1 MMLSSWQRG
10 GRFLVR
16 ESLVGPGSAKDGRGR
31 GSFLLERLML
41 VPSKKRMTTSRLG
54 ALALV
59 FATAMVG
66 CAHTRY
72 LAGTTIPATEDNL
85 AVVETIEQYRAF
97 LIEKNIDGLL
107 LLASKK
113 YFEDGGTPQAND
125 DYGYDGLRAI
135 LTSRLGRVQSLRYD
149 IEYQKVTLRG
159 DQAEVDAFLNGAF
172 ELQSE
177 TGERYRR
184 VNDHHRFVLER
195 QSNGKWR
202 FLNGM

>member
-1 MMLSSWQRG
+1 VSRLGSGLAKGWRSRG
-10 GRFLVR
+10 
-16 ESLVGPGSAKDGRGR
+16 P
-31 GSFLLERLML
+31 FLLERLML
-41 VPSKKRMTTSRLG
+41 GPFRKSMKTSNLS
-54 ALALV
+54 ALAVVL
-59 FATAMVG
+59 ATAMVG
-66 CAHTRY
+66 CGHTRY
-72 LAGTTIPATEDNL
+72 LAGTNIPATEDNL

-97 LIEKNIDGLL
+97 LVEKNIDGLL
-107 LLASKK
+107 LLASRK

-125 DYGYDGLRAI
+125 DYGYDGLREV

-149 IEYQKVTLRG
+149 IEYKKVTIRG

-195 QSNGKWR
+195 MSTGKWR

>member
-1 MMLSSWQRG
+1 
-10 GRFLVR
+10 
-16 ESLVGPGSAKDGRGR
+16 
-31 GSFLLERLML
+31 
-41 VPSKKRMTTSRLG
+41 MTTSRLG
-54 ALALV
+54 ALAVV
-59 FATAMVG
+59 FATAIAG

-72 LAGTTIPATEDNL
+72 LNGTNIPATEENL
-85 AVVETIEQYRAF
+85 AVVETVEQYRVF
-97 LIEKNIDGLL
+97 LIEKNIEGLL

-125 DYGYDGLRAI
+125 DYGYDGLREI

-149 IEYQKVTLRG
+149 IEYQQIKVKG
-159 DQAEVDAFLNGAF
+159 DRAEVAAFLNGAF

-184 VNDHHRFVLER
+184 VNDRHRFVLER
-195 QSNGKWR
+195 TSNNKWR

>member
-1 MMLSSWQRG
+1 VSRLGSGLAKGWRSRG
-10 GRFLVR
+10 
-16 ESLVGPGSAKDGRGR
+16 PI
-31 GSFLLERLML
+31 LLERLML
-41 VPSKKRMTTSRLG
+41 GPFRKSMKTSNLS
-54 ALALV
+54 ALAVVL
-59 FATAMVG
+59 ATAMVG
-66 CAHTRY
+66 CGHTRY
-72 LAGTTIPATEDNL
+72 LAGTNIPATEDNL

-97 LIEKNIDGLL
+97 LVEKNIDGLL
-107 LLASKK
+107 LLASRK

-125 DYGYDGLRAI
+125 DYGYDGLREV

-149 IEYQKVTLRG
+149 IEYKKVTIRG

-195 QSNGKWR
+195 MSTGKWR

>member
-1 MMLSSWQRG
+1 MLIPCKR
-10 GRFLVR
+10 
-16 ESLVGPGSAKDGRGR
+16 
-31 GSFLLERLML
+31 
-41 VPSKKRMTTSRLG
+41 RMTTSRLG
-54 ALALV
+54 ALAVV
-59 FATAMVG
+59 FATAIAG
-66 CAHTRY
+66 CGHTRF

-85 AVVETIEQYRAF
+85 AVVETVEQYRAC
-97 LIEKNIDGLL
+97 LIEKNIDGVL
-107 LLASKK
+107 LLASKR

-125 DYGYDGLRAI
+125 DYGYDGLRQI

-149 IEYQKVTLRG
+149 IEYQRVTVRG

-184 VNDHHRFVLER
+184 VNDRHRFVLER
-195 QSNGKWR
+195 TSNNKWR

>member
-1 MMLSSWQRG
+1 MA
-10 GRFLVR
+10 R
-16 ESLVGPGSAKDGRGR
+16 ESLVAAGSAKDGRAR
-31 GSFLLERLML
+31 ESFLLERLML
-41 VPSKKRMTTSRLG
+41 VASKKRMTTSRFG
-54 ALALV
+54 ALAVVL
-59 FATAMVG
+59 ATAMVG
-66 CAHTRY
+66 CGHTRY
-72 LAGTTIPATEDNL
+72 LAGTTIPATDENL
-85 AVVETIEQYRAF
+85 AIVETIEQYRAF
-97 LIEKNIDGLL
+97 LIEKNIDGML

-125 DYGYDGLRAI
+125 DYGYDGLREI

-149 IEYQKVTLRG
+149 IEYQKVTVHG
-159 DQAEVDAFLNGAF
+159 DRAEVDAFLNGAF

-195 QSNGKWR
+195 TPNNKWR

>member
-1 MMLSSWQRG
+1 MLIPCKR
-10 GRFLVR
+10 
-16 ESLVGPGSAKDGRGR
+16 
-31 GSFLLERLML
+31 
-41 VPSKKRMTTSRLG
+41 RMTTSRLG
-54 ALALV
+54 ALAVV
-59 FATAMVG
+59 FATAIAG
-66 CAHTRY
+66 CGHTRF

-85 AVVETIEQYRAF
+85 AVVETVEQYRAC

-107 LLASKK
+107 LLASKR

-125 DYGYDGLRAI
+125 DYGYDGLRQI

-149 IEYQKVTLRG
+149 IEYQRVTVRG

-184 VNDHHRFVLER
+184 VNDRHRFVLER
-195 QSNGKWR
+195 TSNNKWR

>member
-1 MMLSSWQRG
+1 MLIPCKR
-10 GRFLVR
+10 
-16 ESLVGPGSAKDGRGR
+16 
-31 GSFLLERLML
+31 
-41 VPSKKRMTTSRLG
+41 RMTTSRLG
-54 ALALV
+54 ALAVV
-59 FATAMVG
+59 FATAIAG
-66 CAHTRY
+66 CGHTRF

-85 AVVETIEQYRAF
+85 AVVETVEQYRAC

-107 LLASKK
+107 LLASKR

-125 DYGYDGLRAI
+125 DYGYEGLRAI

>member
-1 MMLSSWQRG
+1 M
-10 GRFLVR
+10 
-16 ESLVGPGSAKDGRGR
+16 K
-31 GSFLLERLML
+31 
-41 VPSKKRMTTSRLG
+41 TSNLG
-54 ALALV
+54 ALAVVL
-59 FATAMVG
+59 ATAVAG
-66 CAHTRY
+66 CGHTRY
-72 LAGTTIPATEDNL
+72 LAGTNIPATEDNL

-97 LIEKNIDGLL
+97 LVEKNIDGLL
-107 LLASKK
+107 LLASRK

-125 DYGYDGLRAI
+125 DYGYDGLREV

-149 IEYQKVTLRG
+149 IEYKKVTIRG

-195 QSNGKWR
+195 MSTGKWR

>member
-1 MMLSSWQRG
+1 LA
-10 GRFLVR
+10 R
-16 ESLVGPGSAKDGRGR
+16 ESLVAAGSAKDGRAR
-31 GSFLLERLML
+31 ESFLLERLML
-41 VPSKKRMTTSRLG
+41 VASKKRMTTSRFG
-54 ALALV
+54 ALAVVL
-59 FATAMVG
+59 ATAMVG
-66 CAHTRY
+66 CGHTRY
-72 LAGTTIPATEDNL
+72 LAGTTIPATDENL
-85 AVVETIEQYRAF
+85 AIVETIEQYRAF
-97 LIEKNIDGLL
+97 LIEKNIDGML

-125 DYGYDGLRAI
+125 DYGYDGLREI

-149 IEYQKVTLRG
+149 IEYQKVTVHG
-159 DQAEVDAFLNGAF
+159 DRAEVDAFLNGAF

-195 QSNGKWR
+195 TPNNKWR

>member
-1 MMLSSWQRG
+1 
-10 GRFLVR
+10 
-16 ESLVGPGSAKDGRGR
+16 
-31 GSFLLERLML
+31 
-41 VPSKKRMTTSRLG
+41 MTKSNLG
-54 ALALV
+54 ALTVV
-59 FATAMVG
+59 FAMAVAG
-66 CAHTRY
+66 CGHTRY

-85 AVVETIEQYRAF
+85 AVVETIEQYRTF

-107 LLASKK
+107 LLASKH

-125 DYGYDGLRAI
+125 DYGYDALREI

-149 IEYQKVTLRG
+149 IEYQRVTVRG

-184 VNDHHRFVLER
+184 VNDRHRFVLER
-195 QSNGKWR
+195 TPNGKWR
-202 FLNGM
+202 FVNGM

>member
-1 MMLSSWQRG
+1 MA
-10 GRFLVR
+10 R

-31 GSFLLERLML
+31 GAFVLERLML
-41 VPSKKRMTTSRLG
+41 VPWKRMTTSRLG
-54 ALALV
+54 ALAVV

-66 CAHTRY
+66 CGHTRF
-72 LAGTTIPATEDNL
+72 LSGTSIPATEDNL
-85 AVVETIEQYRAF
+85 AIVETIEQYRAF

-125 DYGYDGLRAI
+125 DYGYEGLRAI

>member
-1 MMLSSWQRG
+1 MVSGQRVAARSRPGQGQARSQVFSAGTIDASSLQEAHDNVKTRCTGGGILQRPWPAAVT
-10 GRFLVR
+10 L
-16 ESLVGPGSAKDGRGR
+16 
-31 GSFLLERLML
+31 
-41 VPSKKRMTTSRLG
+41 
-54 ALALV
+54 
-59 FATAMVG
+59 
-66 CAHTRY
+66 RY

-85 AVVETIEQYRAF
+85 AIVETIEQYRAF

-125 DYGYDGLRAI
+125 DYGYDGLREI

-149 IEYQKVTLRG
+149 IEYQKVTIRG
-159 DQAEVDAFLNGAF
+159 EQAEVDAFLNGAF

-184 VNDHHRFVLER
+184 CQRSPQVPAGTDVQRQVALLEWNVA
-195 QSNGKWR
+195 SSWEP
-202 FLNGM
+202 